1 MRTTKELLEGEISL
15 EGRIVDASNAT
26 LYGTISSGEEKFA
39 IVYKPIAGERPLWD
53 FPDGNLASRE
63 VASYFISVA
72 GGFNCVPTTVLRDG
86 PFGLGAIQE
95 WIDVDLNIDPIS
107 LVQSNAAGIRNIALF
122 DVIVNNT
129 DRKFG
134 HILPLTEER
143 IYGCDHGVTFH
154 EDFKLR
160 TVIWQFAGEELSKIE
175 HERLDAVETWIKND
189 GHTQLHELL
198 TETEVN
204 STLERIDILRKSGFP
219 MPSEEWPAVPWPP
232 V

>member
-26 LYGTISSGEEKFA
+26 LFGSISTADSRFP

-53 FPDGNLASRE
+53 FSDGNLASRE
-63 VASYFISVA
+63 VASYLVSVA
-72 GGFNCVPTTVLRDG
+72 GGFNCVPTTVLREG
-86 PFGLGAIQE
+86 PFGAGAVQE
-95 WIDVDLNIDPIS
+95 WIDVDPEIDPIS
-107 LVQSNAAGIRNIALF
+107 LGQSEAEGIRNLALF

-134 HILPLTEER
+134 HILPLNKDE
-143 IYGCDHGVTFH
+143 IFGCDHGVTFH

-160 TVIWQFAGEELSKIE
+160 TVIWQFAGEELSRIE
-175 HERLDAVETWIKND
+175 HERLDVVETWIKND

-198 TETEVN
+198 TEAELN
-204 STLERIDILRKSGFP
+204 STLKIGR
-219 MPSEEWPAVPWPP
+219 AHV
-232 V
+232 